1 MFTRIFKDL
10 KHTFKTMGHN
20 PGPFVV
26 AGLTLALGIGACA
39 AIYSVVETVLLRPLP
54 FPEPG
59 RLVAVKADLRG
70 SNMRD
75 IGFSQPEFEDLRLR
89 AGVFEE
95 ISVAWPMDG
104 NLTGVDKPHRI
115 EALGVSA
122 GYFDLLGVKPAM
134 GRLFLPEDGEPWMSQ
149 SAVLSYH
156 AWQRLFG
163 ADPKVLGRKIRLD
176 YDPYVVVGV
185 APAGFQHPGPTLQGE
200 VDIWLTGCYKGGA
213 FPANPGRTQ
222 WRMFPGAIGRL
233 KPGLDT
239 RQAQALLDVF
249 GGSIRRQYA
258 AEYPAAAEWTPGIEG
273 LQQSLAGE
281 SRRILLFLLVAVAL
295 VLLICCVTVANLVL
309 ARTTSRSGEFAVR
322 TALGAGRGDL
332 VLQILIENLVLGVL
346 AGFVALGVV
355 AALAPL
361 LLRAE
366 PLKLPQV
373 NAAGMSAGVVGFVLL
388 AGILSGILSAVTPA
402 FHVSRFDLMG
412 GLKAGGRGTGP
423 SGNRSRAFLIA
434 GQIALSLMLLAG
446 AGLLARSLRAVLSVD
461 PGFRSDGVV
470 LGYVWLPPP
479 GTVTAKE
486 YTKPE
491 KRTAFVREVLRRLQ
505 AMPGVEAAAL
515 GSGDSIPFLGWSSVP
530 FAIEGRSERADES
543 LSAQMTSITPDYLRV
558 LGGQIVSGREFNEAD
573 DGRYRVALINQS
585 MARRFWKGEN
595 PLGKRIRTGTAKNPE
610 WCEIVGV
617 VRDMKTGGPEAA
629 VPPHAYFPV
638 YQRSTLDLAVMIRT
652 AGRPEAGMAG
662 MEHEIQVVDSD
673 LAVFAL
679 QSLDDVV
686 RRSTAQRRF
695 ALSLISAFAL
705 AALALAGL
713 GVYGVTAF
721 GVSQRTREIGIR
733 MALGASRSQ
742 VLGMI
747 LQRGIVLTL
756 AGLAAGLAGSA
767 LLARSMQGFLFGT
780 ASTDVPTYLSVSALL
795 TAVTLFACYLPA
807 RRAARLDPALTLR
820 QE

>member
-10 KHTFKTMGHN
+10 KHTFKTMGRN

-122 GYFDLLGVKPAM
+122 GYFNLLGVKPAM

-185 APAGFQHPGPTLQGE
+185 LPAGFQHPGPTLQGE

-213 FPANPGRTQ
+213 FPTNPGRTQ

-249 GGSIRRQYA
+249 GGSIRRQYP

-332 VLQILIENLVLGVL
+332 VRQILIENLVLGVA
-346 AGFVALGVV
+346 AGFVALGV
-355 AALAPL
+355 AAGLAPL

-373 NAAGMSAGVVGFVLL
+373 NAAGIERRRSGFCPACRRCVRNS
-388 AGILSGILSAVTPA
+388 LSG
-402 FHVSRFDLMG
+402 D
-412 GLKAGGRGTGP
+412 AGFPRVP
-423 SGNRSRAFLIA
+423 I
-434 GQIALSLMLLAG
+434 
-446 AGLLARSLRAVLSVD
+446 
-461 PGFRSDGVV
+461 RSDG
-470 LGYVWLPPP
+470 W
-479 GTVTAKE
+479 
-486 YTKPE
+486 PE
-491 KRTAFVREVLRRLQ
+491 VRRARYRAVREPVTSLPDRRPDRTL
-505 AMPGVEAAAL
+505 AHAARRRRSAGSKPSRGAERGSRVSFRWR
-515 GSGDSIPFLGWSSVP
+515 GSGVRVAPSARDGNREGVYEAGKEDRICARGPSQASGDAGRRGGGAGQRGQHSVSGLE
-530 FAIEGRSERADES
+530 FRAVRDRGTRGASGRVAVRTDDVDHAR
-543 LSAQMTSITPDYLRV
+543 LSARS
-558 LGGQIVSGREFNEAD
+558 SA
-573 DGRYRVALINQS
+573 
-585 MARRFWKGEN
+585 ARSCR
-595 PLGKRIRTGTAKNPE
+595 
-610 WCEIVGV
+610 
-617 VRDMKTGGPEAA
+617 
-629 VPPHAYFPV
+629 
-638 YQRSTLDLAVMIRT
+638 
-652 AGRPEAGMAG
+652 
-662 MEHEIQVVDSD
+662 
-673 LAVFAL
+673 
-679 QSLDDVV
+679 
-686 RRSTAQRRF
+686 
-695 ALSLISAFAL
+695 
-705 AALALAGL
+705 
-713 GVYGVTAF
+713 
-721 GVSQRTREIGIR
+721 
-733 MALGASRSQ
+733 
-742 VLGMI
+742 
-747 LQRGIVLTL
+747 
-756 AGLAAGLAGSA
+756 AAG
-767 LLARSMQGFLFGT
+767 
-780 ASTDVPTYLSVSALL
+780 STKQTMGDTGW
-795 TAVTLFACYLPA
+795 
-807 RRAARLDPALTLR
+807 R
-820 QE
+820 